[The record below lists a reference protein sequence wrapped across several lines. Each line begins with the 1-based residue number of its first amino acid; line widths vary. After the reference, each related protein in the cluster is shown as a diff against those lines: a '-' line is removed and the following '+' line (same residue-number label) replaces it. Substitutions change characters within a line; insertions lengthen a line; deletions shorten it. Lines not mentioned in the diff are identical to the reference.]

1 MKNLDIAK
9 ILFEIAEMLEIKAV
23 QFKPRAYQR
32 AAQSIESMSEDIVE
46 IYRRG
51 GTKGLRNIPGVG
63 EHIAE
68 KIKEIIETGKLKY
81 YSDLKKQMP
90 MNVDELRHVHGMG
103 PKRIKLLYQKLHI
116 RNIKELGKAAKQHK
130 IQKIKGLGAK
140 VEEDILKGIG
150 FAKQGHKRFLLGY
163 ITPIAEDIK
172 KKLLKINGVKK
183 VEIAGSY
190 RRMKESIG
198 DIDILVSSTNPK
210 QVMEHF
216 VKMDDVSEVLAH
228 GVTKSIIRLNNG
240 LQVDVRVLK
249 ENEFGSA
256 LQYFTGN
263 REHNINLRKI
273 ALSKGYTLSE
283 YGLFKIK
290 GKAHSIGHRKWVA
303 GRIEEEIYKKLGMD
317 LIPPEMRENMGEIE
331 AARKHNL
338 PDLVNYGDAKGDFQM
353 HTVWSDGSNSIEE
366 MVKSALSLGW
376 KFITITDHVGQ
387 LVIAH
392 ALDKKR
398 IEKQAKEI
406 EKIRRKYSNSIR
418 IFHGVEVDILKNGR
432 LAMEKKI
439 QEKMDVILGSVHSA
453 FKMSEKDMTSR
464 ILNALDKDR
473 VHIFAHPT
481 GRLINKR
488 EGYAVNL
495 TKLFETAKR
504 TNTFLEINCYP
515 ERMDLD
521 GINVKNAKDYG
532 CLFSIG
538 TDSHNKTHMNFLKL
552 GEAIARRGWL
562 EAKHVLNTFDVKKI
576 EKILE
581 GK

>member
-1 MKNLDIAK
+1 MKNLEIAK
-9 ILFEIAEMLEIKAV
+9 ILYEIAEMLEIKGV
-23 QFKPRAYQR
+23 EFKPRAYQR
-32 AAQSIESMSEDIVE
+32 AAQSIESISEDIVDL
-46 IYRRG
+46 YKKG
-51 GTKGLRNIPGVG
+51 GVKELEKIPGVG
-63 EHIAE
+63 EHIAL
-68 KIKEIIETGKLKY
+68 KIKELIETGKLKY
-81 YSDLKKQMP
+81 YEDLKKQMP

-103 PKRIKLLYQKLHI
+103 PKRIKLLYQKLK
-116 RNIKELGKAAKQHK
+116 IKNLRELEKAAKEHK

-140 VEEDILKGIG
+140 VEEDILKGIE

-163 ITPIAEDIK
+163 IIPIADDIK
-172 KKLLKINGVKK
+172 KKLLRIKGVKK

-198 DIDILVSSTNPK
+198 DIDILVSALNPK

-216 VKMDDVSEVLAH
+216 VKMDDVSDVLAH
-228 GVTKSIIRLNNG
+228 GATKSIVRLNNG

-263 REHNINLRKI
+263 KEHNIELRKI

-283 YGLFKIK
+283 YGLFTIK
-290 GKAHSIGHRKWVA
+290 GKKWIA
-303 GRIEEEIYKKLGMD
+303 GRTEEEIYKKLGIDIMA
-317 LIPPEMRENMGEIE
+317 PEMRENIGEIE
-331 AARKHNL
+331 AAKKHALPNL
-338 PDLVNYGDAKGDFQM
+338 IDYGEAKGDFQM
-353 HTVWSDGSNSIEE
+353 HTIWSDGSNSIEE
-366 MVKSALSLGW
+366 MVKSAVSLGR

-387 LVIAH
+387 LAIAH
-392 ALDKKR
+392 ALDKRR

-406 EKIRRKYSNSIR
+406 EKIRRKYDNSIR
-418 IFHGVEVDILKNGR
+418 IFHGAEVDILKNGR
-432 LAMEKKI
+432 LAMERNLQDKL
-439 QEKMDVILGSVHSA
+439 DVILASIHSA

-495 TKLFETAKR
+495 AKLFEAAKR

-521 GINVKNAKDYG
+521 GVHVKAAKDVG

-562 EAKHVLNTFDVKKI
+562 ESRHVLNTFPVNRI